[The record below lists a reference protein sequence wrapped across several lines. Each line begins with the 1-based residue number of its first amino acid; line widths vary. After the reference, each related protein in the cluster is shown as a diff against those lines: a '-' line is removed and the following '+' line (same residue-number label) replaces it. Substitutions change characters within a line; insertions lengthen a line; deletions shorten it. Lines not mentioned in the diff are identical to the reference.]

1 MLPTPDMLEGRPVP
15 NVSFK
20 VRRDGRWE
28 ELTSD
33 EIFAKRTVIAF
44 GLPGAFTPTC
54 SNSHLPRY
62 NELAPAFRA
71 RGVDDIVCISV
82 NDAFVM
88 EQWQRDQHADAV
100 RMIPD
105 GNGEFTRGLELL
117 VDKSDQGLG
126 QRSWRYSMLVKNS
139 IIQKVFIEPEREGDP
154 FEVSDA
160 DTMLRH
166 LDGGARPPP
175 SIALFGKRGCPFCAR
190 ARRLL
195 DEHHYAYAELLLGE
209 HYDARTLRA
218 VSGETTTPQVFA
230 DGRLIGNGDALA
242 VWLER
247 MEPEAKAQRTLEP
260 A

>member
-15 NVSFK
+15 NVNFK

-28 ELTSD
+28 DLTSD
-33 EIFAKRTVIAF
+33 EVFANRTVVAF

-71 RGVDDIVCISV
+71 CGVDAIACISV

-117 VDKSDQGLG
+117 VDKSDKGLG

-139 IIQKVFIEPEREGDP
+139 IIQKVFIEPESDGDP

-160 DTMLRH
+160 DTMLH
-166 LDGGARPPP
+166 YLDAGARPPP

-190 ARRLL
+190 ARRHL
-195 DEHHYAYAELLLGE
+195 DEHGYAYAELLLGE
-209 HYDARTLRA
+209 DYDVRTLRA
-218 VSGETTTPQVFA
+218 VSGETTTPQVFV
-230 DGRLIGNGDALA
+230 DGRLIGNGDALE
-242 VWLER
+242 VWIER
-247 MEPEAKAQRTLEP
+247 LEPEARVLEP

>member
-15 NVSFK
+15 NVVFK
-20 VRRDGRWE
+20 VRREGRWE
-28 ELTSD
+28 DLSSD
-33 EIFAKRTVIAF
+33 EIFARRTVIAF

-54 SNSHLPRY
+54 STAHLPRY
-62 NELAPAFRA
+62 DELAPEFRA
-71 RGVDDIVCISV
+71 RGVDDVVCISV

-88 EQWQRDQHADAV
+88 DQWQRDQHADAV
-100 RMIPD
+100 RMVPD

-117 VDKSDQGLG
+117 VDKSSKGLG

-139 IIQKVFIEPEREGDP
+139 IIEKIFIEPERDGDP

-166 LDGGARPPP
+166 LDAGARPPP
-175 SIALFGKRGCPFCAR
+175 SIALFGKHGCPYCAR

-195 DEHHYAYAELLLGE
+195 DEHGLRYAELSLGE
-209 HYDARTLRA
+209 DYDQRILRA
-218 VSGETTTPQVFA
+218 VSGATTTPQVFA
-230 DGRLIGNGDALA
+230 DGRLIGNGDALE

-247 MEPEAKAQRTLEP
+247 REPPVKETAP
-260 A
+260 V